1 MANYV
6 LVHGGDRDGSLWDSV
21 KILLEKQGH
30 RVFCPS
36 MSSIKTT
43 TLQENVNEVVQYI
56 QSHNLESFILVGH
69 SYGGFV
75 VTGVT
80 NAIPTQ
86 VDMLIYVDSLLPKN
100 GKSLYDI
107 VTIDYASQD
116 PACDQNDKAVISKL
130 YFDTKTVFSRKK
142 AYVHCLKSEFFEL
155 TKFTY
160 KEIKDAQNDW
170 LIFCL
175 DTSHSPMLTHPK
187 ELAVIF
193 LGCADLLT

>member
-1 MANYV
+1 
-6 LVHGGDRDGSLWDSV
+6 
-21 KILLEKQGH
+21 
-30 RVFCPS
+30 

-80 NAIPTQ
+80 NAIPNQ
-86 VDMLIYVDSLLPKN
+86 VDVLIYVDSLLPKN
-100 GKSLYDI
+100 GRSLYDI
-107 VTIDYASQD
+107 VKIDYASQD
-116 PACDQNDKAVISKL
+116 PACDQNDKAVVSKL
-130 YFDTKTVFSRKK
+130 YFDTKNVFSRKK
-142 AYVHCLKSEFFEL
+142 AYIHCLKSEFFEL

-160 KEIKDAQNDW
+160 KEIKYAQDDW

-175 DTSHSPMLTHPK
+175 DTTHSPMLTHPK
-187 ELAVIF
+187 ELAVIL